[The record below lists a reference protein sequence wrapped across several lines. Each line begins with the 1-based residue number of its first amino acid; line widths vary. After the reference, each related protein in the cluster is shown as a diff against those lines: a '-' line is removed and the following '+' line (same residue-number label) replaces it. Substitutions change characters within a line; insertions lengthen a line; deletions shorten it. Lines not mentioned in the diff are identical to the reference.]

1 VAKNNNSKIME
12 YYKQEVTYKIIGICM
27 EVHRN
32 LGAGLLEVI
41 YKDALEIEF
50 RENNI
55 QFEREKEFLI
65 EYKGK
70 ILPHRFYADFI
81 VDGDIILE
89 VKAVKE
95 FSNEHIAQILNY
107 LKLANSEVGLLVNF
121 HTKSLQKKRFTI
133 KDIKNLIATD

>member
-1 VAKNNNSKIME
+1 ME
-12 YYKQEVTYKIIGICM
+12 GYREEETYKIIGICM

-32 LGAGLLEVI
+32 LGPGLLEVI

-50 RENNI
+50 KENNI

-70 ILPHRFYADFI
+70 ILPHKFYADFI
-81 VDGDIILE
+81 VNEDIILE

-95 FSNEHIAQILNY
+95 FSNEHIAQVLNY
-107 LKLANSEVGLLVNF
+107 LKLANSEIGLLVNF
-121 HTKSLQKKRFTI
+121 QTKSLQYKRYA
-133 KDIKNLIATD
+133 L